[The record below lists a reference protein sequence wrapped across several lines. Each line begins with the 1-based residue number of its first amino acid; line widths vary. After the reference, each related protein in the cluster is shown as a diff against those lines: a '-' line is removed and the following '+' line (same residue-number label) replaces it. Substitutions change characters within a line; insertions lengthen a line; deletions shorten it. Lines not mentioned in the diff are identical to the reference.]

1 MSESAMRMNGPFSSE
16 AFAKLDVNRMS
27 VPELARGIRK
37 GDKACMIRMY
47 TLLHD
52 DLLAIARKTIE
63 SARQAELIVRK
74 TFSEVLNNYEN
85 IDPDLFELNLI
96 QVLDENTRKEDIY
109 NTYTIKTIRNNNE
122 TLVESLKARAV
133 PAKLETKTEESA
145 VSLTAFADAAAL
157 ESDVPLTD
165 YADAAEDTSVIAEE
179 KKHASKTLSIPLILG
194 SAAAIATAGVAH
206 AAYQHEEAR
215 KRDLSYTQMMDALG
229 ISFVKD
235 EAGHEVSE
243 FEYTPG
249 ALKNVDE
256 LVADHSG
263 TLATNTDALDLSK
276 TGSFLVNYTLSN
288 TDSYGQQG
296 YTSVQRNYVVKDTQ
310 MPVIHMAVD
319 SVSIQEGEG
328 FDPLSVVSQVTDP
341 ADGELMRVDAA
352 PEALVDDASGRMY
365 ETGWYTVT
373 SNVDVNT
380 PGSYNVTVHAVDNH
394 GNVSDANVPV
404 TVNAK
409 PRYRT
414 VSVNTSEN
422 AAWIYNFLTG
432 SGFTKAATAGILANI
447 QIESSFNPTAGSSY
461 YGLCQWGGGRAS
473 NLVAFC
479 AANGYSSDSVE
490 GQIRFMISEM
500 GGGLISEMNACEDSA
515 NGAAQAG
522 YIFRT
527 KFERSA
533 GLNNVESIA
542 ASFYNAY

>member
-16 AFAKLDVNRMS
+16 AFAKLDVNRMN

-109 NTYTIKTIRNNNE
+109 NTYTIKVKNNSQE

-133 PAKLETKTEESA
+133 LARLETNTESKS

-157 ESDVPLTD
+157 EADAPLMD
-165 YADAAEDTSVIAEE
+165 YADAAEDTAVVVEE
-179 KKHASKTLSIPLILG
+179 KKHASRTMSIPIILG
-194 SAAAIATAGVAH
+194 SAAAIATAGAAH
-206 AAYQHEEAR
+206 AAYQHEEAK

-235 EAGHEVSE
+235 EAGHEVRE

-249 ALKNVDE
+249 AAQNIDA
-256 LVADHSG
+256 LVAEHSG
-263 TLATNTDALDLSK
+263 TLSTNTDALDLSR

-296 YTSVQRNYVVKDTQ
+296 YTSVQRSYVVKDTQ
-310 MPVIHMAVD
+310 LPVIHMAVE
-319 SVSIQEGEG
+319 SVSIQEGES
-328 FDPLSVVSQVTDP
+328 FDPLSVVSQVSDP
-341 ADGELMRVDAA
+341 ADGELMRVDAEPA
-352 PEALVDDASGRMY
+352 VLTDDVSGKMY

-380 PGSYNVTVHAVDNH
+380 PGNYSVAVHAVDNH

-404 TVNAK
+404 TVNTK
-409 PRYRT
+409 PKYRT
-414 VSVNTSEN
+414 VNVNTSEN
-422 AAWIYNFLTG
+422 AAWIYNFLTQ
-432 SGFTKAATAGILANI
+432 SGFSKAATAGILANI

-515 NGAAQAG
+515 NGAAEAG

>member
-16 AFAKLDVNRMS
+16 AFAKLDVNRMN

-109 NTYTIKTIRNNNE
+109 NTYTVKVQRS
-122 TLVESLKARAV
+122 TLVDSLKARAV
-133 PAKLETKTEESA
+133 PAKTEESA

-157 ESDVPLTD
+157 ENDAPLMD
-165 YADAAEDTSVIAEE
+165 YADAAEDTAVVVEE
-179 KKHASKTLSIPLILG
+179 KKHASKTLSIPIILG
-194 SAAAIATAGVAH
+194 SAAAIATAGAAH
-206 AAYQHEEAR
+206 TIYQHEEAK

-235 EAGHEVSE
+235 EAGHEVRE

-249 ALKNVDE
+249 AVQNVDA
-256 LVADHSG
+256 LIADHSG
-263 TLATNTDALDLSK
+263 TLSTNTDALDLSK

-310 MPVIHMAVD
+310 MPVIHMAVE

-328 FDPLSVVSQVTDP
+328 FDPLSVISQVTDP
-341 ADGELMRVDAA
+341 ADGELMRVDAEPA
-352 PEALVDDASGRMY
+352 VLTDDVSGKMY

-380 PGSYNVTVHAVDNH
+380 PGSYNVSVHAVDNH

-409 PRYRT
+409 PKYKA

-422 AAWIYNFLTG
+422 AAWIYNFLTQ
-432 SGFTKAATAGILANI
+432 SGFSKAATAGILANI